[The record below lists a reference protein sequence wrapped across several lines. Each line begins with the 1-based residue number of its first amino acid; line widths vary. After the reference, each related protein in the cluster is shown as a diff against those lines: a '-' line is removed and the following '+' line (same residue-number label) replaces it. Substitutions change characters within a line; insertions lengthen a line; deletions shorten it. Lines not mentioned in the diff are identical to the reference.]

1 VKDKTLYFVV
11 VETTMLKL
19 NNPRA
24 LMKKEQTCKITRWQ
38 LLKQKL
44 NNLLPDAFGRALEQ
58 ESGALL
64 LDVRTPAEYE
74 DWAIP
79 QSINIDYLSYDLID
93 QLEKLDRAQTYFVY
107 CRTGRRSIRVCTLM
121 RNSGFEG
128 VYNLEGGLVAW
139 HAYFGT
145 GE

>member
-1 VKDKTLYFVV
+1 
-11 VETTMLKL
+11 MLKL

>member
-1 VKDKTLYFVV
+1 
-11 VETTMLKL
+11 MLKS

-24 LMKKEQTCKITRWQ
+24 LMKKEQICKITRWQ

-121 RNSGFEG
+121 RNSGFED

>member
-1 VKDKTLYFVV
+1 
-11 VETTMLKL
+11 
-19 NNPRA
+19 
-24 LMKKEQTCKITRWQ
+24 MKKEQTCKVTRWQ

-44 NNLLPDAFGRALEQ
+44 NNLTPDAFGRALEQ
-58 ESGALL
+58 ETGALL
-64 LDVRTPAEYE
+64 LDVRTPSEYE

-93 QLEKLDRAQTYFVY
+93 QLEKLDRDQTYFVY

-121 RNSGFEG
+121 RNSGFEE
-128 VYNLEGGLVAW
+128 VYNLEGGLLAW

>member
-1 VKDKTLYFVV
+1 MV